1 MSSIEIISLIVTI
14 ICLVSFSLVFTY
26 LFRHYYYSNI
36 KEIEEGK
43 ADVDL
48 IDNALFENE
57 KKKSKVNKV
66 LHITGKVFSF
76 SLLALVLFFFGTSL
90 YSRFSGNNMVFGDK
104 SYIVIATGS
113 MSEKNKNNDYLF
125 DNKLLTEYDLNNQFD
140 AYDIIGVT
148 KYKAKEEVKLYDVI
162 AFKGKDNVIYVH
174 RIIEIRE
181 DGTYIT
187 RGDSNARSD
196 NGLLYENYLSYQ
208 NIVGK
213 YNSSRVPGLGIFVIF
228 IQSNGGIIT
237 IVSIIYCMFMFDY
250 YRDKYENSIERRT
263 KFILET
269 LNLDID
275 KITEEDL
282 KKFKLYFNEKLVFD
296 SKEFNIKNYKLE
308 DVHELNESEL
318 NEASTND
325 EYRKKLEM
333 MKIKDLEEP
342 SSKPKNKFLTKISK
356 TFKKDKDDV
365 NKGE

>member
-181 DGTYIT
+181 DGTYVT

-196 NGLLYENYLSYQ
+196 AGLLYENYLTFDKV
-208 NIVGK
+208 VGK

-228 IQSNGGIIT
+228 VQSNGGIIT
-237 IVSIIYCMFMFDY
+237 IISIVYCMFMFDY

-263 KFILET
+263 KFILEG
-269 LNLDID
+269 LNLDINS
-275 KITEEDL
+275 ITEEDL
-282 KKFKLYFNEKLVFD
+282 KKFKLHFDEKLVYD
-296 SKEFNIKNYKLE
+296 AKEYNIKNYKIGE
-308 DVHELNESEL
+308 VHELNETQL
-318 NEASTND
+318 NEASLND
-325 EYRKKLEM
+325 EYRKKLDS
-333 MKIKDLEEP
+333 MKIKDLEEE
-342 SSKPKNKFLTKISK
+342 SSRKQKNKFVNKISSV
-356 TFKKDKDDV
+356 FKKDKD
-365 NKGE
+365 KKEER